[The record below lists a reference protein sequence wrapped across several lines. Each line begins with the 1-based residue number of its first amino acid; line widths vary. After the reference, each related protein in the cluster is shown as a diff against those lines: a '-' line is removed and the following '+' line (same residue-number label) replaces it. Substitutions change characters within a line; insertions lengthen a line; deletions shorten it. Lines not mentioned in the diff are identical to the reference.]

1 MKEQVSPC
9 MTMIH
14 FHESA
19 YGNLL
24 GLAVSAPLRSVLNAG
39 PPDLQHPQALARF
52 QSFALSQSLKSS
64 TFKGGISL
72 WQERKRHILRQELA
86 GSI

>member
-24 GLAVSAPLRSVLNAG
+24 GSAA
-39 PPDLQHPQALARF
+39 PQALARF

-72 WQERKRHILRQELA
+72 WQERKKQHLRQEPA

>member
-24 GLAVSAPLRSVLNAG
+24 GLSM
-39 PPDLQHPQALARF
+39 PQALAKF

-72 WQERKRHILRQELA
+72 WQERKRHNLRQELA